1 LPLKD
6 KYEGMEQPGAVCR
19 ERTVSGATAA
29 RWIDAHW
36 IVHEI
41 PKNIKIDLP

>member
-1 LPLKD
+1 MKAWSSQVPC
-6 KYEGMEQPGAVCR
+6 AA
-19 ERTVSGATAA
+19 SGQFQGTAA